1 MPLLEV
7 CSIII
12 FFMMHCVIFCHHVA
26 LYFSSI
32 ITTCILMLVTVL
44 AAHSMMQKRLT
55 SLVLE
60 SFGTQS
66 YVKAMDC
73 LKVLRAESISV
84 CITYK
89 YGLLS
94 RAVATSVALRFTC
107 IVWVWKL
114 LLKLVLCRQF
124 SDQGK
129 YEGWGSFFT
138 ENSVWTKEQQISP
151 LPKIKQ
157 SVFVF

>member
-7 CSIII
+7 LCHYYI
-12 FFMMHCVIFCHHVA
+12 FHDAICLHCVIFCHHFA

-107 IVWVWKL
+107 IV
-114 LLKLVLCRQF
+114 
-124 SDQGK
+124 
-129 YEGWGSFFT
+129 
-138 ENSVWTKEQQISP
+138 
-151 LPKIKQ
+151 
-157 SVFVF
+157 